1 MQDAGPRVDS
11 GPVVPPY
18 APTALECEGTA
29 PECRDADGSRTACED
44 IQGCDYG
51 YCEYRLGSCYGAYA
65 SQCESGCEWDWSLEY
80 CRRSSRGCD
89 YASEDGCT
97 RLAACQWSQAVSIFG
112 RVPCQGRAT
121 ACSALSQGAC
131 IGQPGCSLGC
141 PTGREQCL
149 GACVDTRRDDN
160 HCGECG
166 TACGAAASCVQGIC
180 TCDEPG
186 FTRDLCGVCDADPS
200 NDCVRDCAGV
210 PGGNAV
216 EDDCGTCDATPAN
229 DCDCAGVPGGSS
241 VVDMCGACDAVA
253 GNDCVQ
259 DCAGSWGG
267 AATVDDCGVCDA
279 NPANDCDCL
288 MVPGGPA
295 RLDGCGVCDVD
306 PSNDC
311 AIDCSGVWGG
321 PDRQDMC
328 GDCDADPSNDCVQ
341 DCSGQWG
348 GVRTVDMCGVC
359 DANANN
365 DCVQDCA
372 GTWGGTATVDNCDT
386 CDANPTND
394 CVCFGQT
401 CTSLTSC
408 FEGYCDLVSDTCQ
421 ERASADGAECGA
433 GGTDICVAT
442 ACVTRGCGDGF
453 LEAGPTPAREGCDD
467 ANMAAGDLCSVGCA
481 PVPLPLE
488 ENFGSARDQV
498 AAVGVDGAGRH
509 LVVWRRQPVSS
520 YSVVGRRFDARG
532 VPLDAAPFDI
542 QLPMSG
548 SVENPAVAGLAGGGW
563 VVAYDARSDLRFRVI
578 GSNGTVGAEQ
588 TAGSLGT
595 SRRFPVVAAVGT
607 GFVIAWQKVDAL
619 SPADQYGLAAR
630 RFSATGVALSSE
642 ITLAEDR
649 NQLEQSPRIASSGDT
664 WFVVWHRRHLSMDDN
679 TIRGRFFSLNTPTSS
694 ELTLGTGV
702 RPTVVALGS
711 GQFAIAYESAPA
723 PSEVRVRRVPQS
735 APLSMPAMAVG
746 TPHVDGG
753 LASIAPYGQS
763 VLVAWR
769 SASGS
774 IELAAMGMTAL
785 HAGDVAPTL
794 AELATNRPEFS
805 LSPSPLG
812 TWVVSRRA
820 SGAGGWLVAMLLRQP

>member
-1 MQDAGPRVDS
+1 MAVA
-11 GPVVPPY
+11 PP
-18 APTALECEGTA
+18 A
-29 PECRDADGSRTACED
+29 RTFR
-44 IQGCDYG
+44 GCDYG

-141 PTGREQCL
+141 PLGRDECA
-149 GACVDTRRDDN
+149 GACVDTQRDRN

-166 TACGAAASCVQGIC
+166 TSCGAGSTCVGGMC
-180 TCDEPG
+180 ECENPA
-186 FTRDLCGVCDADPS
+186 FTRDPCGVCDANPG
-200 NDCVRDCAGV
+200 NDCVEDCAGV
-210 PGGNAV
+210 PGGSSV
-216 EDDCGTCDATPAN
+216 TDDCGTCDANPAN
-229 DCDCAGVPGGSS
+229 DCDCAGVPAGPNE
-241 VVDMCGACDAVA
+241 VDMCGTCDAIS

-259 DCAGSWGG
+259 DCVGAWGG
-267 AATVDDCGVCDA
+267 AALVDDCGVCDA
-279 NPANDCDCL
+279 TPGNDCDCFQ
-288 MVPGGPA
+288 VPGGPA
-295 RLDGCGVCDVD
+295 RMDQCGVCDAD
-306 PSNDC
+306 AGNDC

-321 PDRQDMC
+321 PDRLDMC
-328 GDCDADPSNDCVQ
+328 GVCDAAAGNDCVQDCAGNWGGTATPDMCSVCDTNPSNDCVQ
-341 DCSGQWG
+341 DCAGMWG
-348 GVRTVDMCGVC
+348 GG
-359 DANANN
+359 
-365 DCVQDCA
+365 
-372 GTWGGTATVDNCDT
+372 ATVDNCDT

-394 CVCFGQT
+394 CVCLGAT
-401 CTSLTSC
+401 CAASGPC
-408 FEGYCDLVSDTCQ
+408 FEGYCDLR
-421 ERASADGAECGA
+421 ERHLHGACLRRRRR
-433 GGTDICVAT
+433 VRR
-442 ACVTRGCGDGF
+442 RGHRHLRGHRVCDAAAAAIGF
-453 LEAGPTPAREGCDD
+453 LESGPTPSARD
-467 ANMAAGDLCSVGCA
+467 AAMTRNIAAGDLCSVGCA